1 MKVYGG
7 VPPAPLM
14 AQAFWNTKS
23 TSRVGFGIRQA
34 LVIGFLCAL
43 VFGGLQLGTSTN
55 IRAPPV
61 TISRTQ
67 AQVSGVDQLAGA
79 TQSLL
84 AGAGPAAGV
93 SMTCSGTGAS
103 AVSCSTPRS
112 AQPRPAIS
120 ANDTWINITKSL
132 VGGPTSTPGAMYLGV
147 MDYDAYDGYIMYLG
161 GSPNGGTFSQA
172 TWIYQEGKWTQ
183 LNELN
188 PPSARYIEQMA
199 YDPAANS
206 MILFSGYVSGTCP
219 SDTWSFSNGTWTQLS
234 AVGPPGRYRGD
245 FAYDADMK
253 AMILTGGSNCAE
265 SYFYTDTWEY
275 ANNTWTNIT
284 SLVTGTPPG
293 LVRAKMVWDAFDHE
307 IVLYGGDD
315 HAGSGTTETWIF
327 KNMTWSESTLSPT
340 PGARTYFQ
348 MVYDPQKSAVLLFG
362 GSPTSDSGTCYQD
375 TWVFQGGNWTKLT
388 PLVSPSVRGYGMMA
402 Y

>member
-1 MKVYGG
+1 
-7 VPPAPLM
+7 
-14 AQAFWNTKS
+14 
-23 TSRVGFGIRQA
+23 
-34 LVIGFLCAL
+34 
-43 VFGGLQLGTSTN
+43 
-55 IRAPPV
+55 
-61 TISRTQ
+61 
-67 AQVSGVDQLAGA
+67 
-79 TQSLL
+79 
-84 AGAGPAAGV
+84 
-93 SMTCSGTGAS
+93 
-103 AVSCSTPRS
+103 
-112 AQPRPAIS
+112 
-120 ANDTWINITKSL
+120 
-132 VGGPTSTPGAMYLGV
+132 
-147 MDYDAYDGYIMYLG
+147 
-161 GSPNGGTFSQA
+161 
-172 TWIYQEGKWTQ
+172 
-183 LNELN
+183 
-188 PPSARYIEQMA
+188 
-199 YDPAANS
+199 
-206 MILFSGYVSGTCP
+206 
-219 SDTWSFSNGTWTQLS
+219 
-234 AVGPPGRYRGD
+234 
-245 FAYDADMK
+245 MK

-265 SYFYTDTWEY
+265 SYFYTDTWED

-402 Y
+402 DHPPGGYVVLYGGYTNTVWLSDTWTFGADAVVWGNATPPAFDAGLSTNIQVKVVSPLNNLTITYWNLPSGCLSANATTLSCTPSQFGDFDVLASASDGTGDNASTNISLQVREDPTVNSIAFSPTAVDLGYPTNITANVTGGTLPLTFTWTKLPSGCASANSSTLPVLPTRPGSSPSR

>member
-1 MKVYGG
+1 MVGTSIGAAGTELYQAGPHPIRRALPRNPEAERLKSPWMKVYGG

-67 AQVSGVDQLAGA
+67 AQVSGVDRARRSHPVIVGGCL
-79 TQSLL
+79 
-84 AGAGPAAGV
+84 AAGV

-147 MDYDAYDGYIMYLG
+147 MDYDAYDGYIMYFG
-161 GSPNGGTFSQA
+161 GSPNGVFLTSHLDLSRGQVDP
-172 TWIYQEGKWTQ
+172 TQ
-183 LNELN
+183 PTQPALRSVHRADGLRPGRELDD
-188 PPSARYIEQMA
+188 PLQRVRIRHVPLRHVVVLERHV
-199 YDPAANS
+199 DPAFGCRPAR
-206 MILFSGYVSGTCP
+206 
-219 SDTWSFSNGTWTQLS
+219 NGT
-234 AVGPPGRYRGD
+234 
-245 FAYDADMK
+245 
-253 AMILTGGSNCAE
+253 GG
-265 SYFYTDTWEY
+265 
-275 ANNTWTNIT
+275 T
-284 SLVTGTPPG
+284 SHTTP
-293 LVRAKMVWDAFDHE
+293 
-307 IVLYGGDD
+307 
-315 HAGSGTTETWIF
+315 T
-327 KNMTWSESTLSPT
+327 
-340 PGARTYFQ
+340 
-348 MVYDPQKSAVLLFG
+348 
-362 GSPTSDSGTCYQD
+362 
-375 TWVFQGGNWTKLT
+375 
-388 PLVSPSVRGYGMMA
+388 
-402 Y
+402 